1 VNALAPHRRPLYAML
16 AANIVSQIGNSLSY
30 IVIPWFVL
38 QLTGSAARMGLTA
51 AAAMVPLVVAGFF
64 GGALVDRLGFKRMSV
79 IADIASSGAV
89 ALIPLLHLTIGLE
102 FWQLLA
108 LVFLGAVLDSPG
120 MTARTSLYPDLA
132 RLAGMRL
139 ERANSIWMVSRRLAG
154 LLAAPAGGLLIVVI
168 GASNVLWINAAS
180 FVISA
185 ALIGLLIPQRPA
197 PAPERAERAERGSY
211 LGELLEGL
219 HFIRG
224 DRLILWM
231 LIVFATGGFLA
242 EPLYS
247 VVLPVYASEV
257 FGSALD
263 LGFMMAALAG
273 GSIAG
278 GIVYG
283 VIGHRL
289 PRRLTYL
296 VGFSVRAATFWVF
309 VTLPSL
315 WVIVLA
321 IVVNAV
327 MLEPSNPLTMTILQ
341 ERVPDGIRGRVFGTL
356 TALGV
361 AAMPLGMVVYGF
373 LLSSLGLHATL
384 WVLAIVNLALP
395 ALILL
400 APAFRLMDA
409 DGLVPAQ
416 RDRRAQIA

>member
-1 VNALAPHRRPLYAML
+1 MNAPARQRRPLCAML

-38 QLTGSAARMGLTA
+38 EITGSAARMGLTA
-51 AAAMVPLVVAGFF
+51 AAAVVPLVIAGFF
-64 GGALVDRLGFKRMSV
+64 GGALVDRLGYKRMSV
-79 IADIASSGAV
+79 ISDVASAGAV

-120 MTARTSLYPDLA
+120 MTARTSLYPELA
-132 RLAGMRL
+132 GLAGMRL

-180 FVISA
+180 FLISA
-185 ALIGLLIPQRPA
+185 AIITLFVPQPPA
-197 PAPERAERAERGSY
+197 TAGEERAPY
-211 LGELLEGL
+211 LSELLDGL
-219 HFIRG
+219 RFIRR

-231 LIVFATGGFLA
+231 LIVFTTGGFLA

-247 VVLPVYASEV
+247 VVLPVYANQV

-278 GIVYG
+278 GVIYG
-283 VIGHRL
+283 FIGHLL

-309 VTLPSL
+309 VTMPSL

-321 IVVNAV
+321 IVVNAI
-327 MLEPSNPLTMTILQ
+327 MLEPSNPLSMTIFQ
-341 ERVPDGIRGRVFGTL
+341 ERIPEGMRGRVFGTL

-361 AAMPLGMVVYGF
+361 AAMPLGMVAYGF
-373 LLSSLGLHATL
+373 LLSGLGLHTTL
-384 WVLAIVNLALP
+384 WVLATVNIVLP
-395 ALILL
+395 ALILF
-400 APAFRLMDA
+400 APAFREMDTPHVSQPHA
-409 DGLVPAQ
+409 NQ
-416 RDRRAQIA
+416 RSLAA